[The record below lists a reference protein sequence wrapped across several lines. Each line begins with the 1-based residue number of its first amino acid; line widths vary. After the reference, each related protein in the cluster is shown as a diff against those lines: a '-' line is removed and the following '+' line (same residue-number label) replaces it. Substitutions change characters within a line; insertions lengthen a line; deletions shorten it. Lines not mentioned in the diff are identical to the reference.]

1 MQDKKSFDFVR
12 FIKSQ
17 MLLVAGIVI
26 FLIFGMIEHSFFT
39 QSNIINIFR
48 QIAVIAVMGAG
59 MTYAIIGG
67 NFDLSVG
74 SLLSL
79 CGSVI
84 IMSTNKMGPVAAI
97 VFTLSF
103 GASAGSIMWNA
114 VCAVDAGQR
123 EASLAL
129 GFTEQETFHQ
139 VVLPTAARRFLPTL
153 SGQLVSLV
161 KETSIVGYISVIDLT
176 RATDLIRSRTMEAFF
191 PLIVSAAIY
200 FILCC
205 AVTAILNVIIKRT
218 DLNHRPREIKGVSA

>member
-39 QSNIINIFR
+39 QSNIVNIFR

-74 SLLSL
+74 PLLSL

-84 IMSTNKMGPVAAI
+84 IMATNKMGPFAAI
-97 VFTLSF
+97 GVTLLV
-103 GASAGSIMWNA
+103 GCASGVM
-114 VCAVDAGQR
+114 
-123 EASLAL
+123 
-129 GFTEQETFHQ
+129 T
-139 VVLPTAARRFLPTL
+139 
-153 SGQLVSLV
+153 
-161 KETSIVGYISVIDLT
+161 GYICGFLHLNSMGSLT
-176 RATDLIRSRTMEAFF
+176 IS
-191 PLIVSAAIY
+191 
-200 FILCC
+200 
-205 AVTAILNVIIKRT
+205 K
-218 DLNHRPREIKGVSA
+218 